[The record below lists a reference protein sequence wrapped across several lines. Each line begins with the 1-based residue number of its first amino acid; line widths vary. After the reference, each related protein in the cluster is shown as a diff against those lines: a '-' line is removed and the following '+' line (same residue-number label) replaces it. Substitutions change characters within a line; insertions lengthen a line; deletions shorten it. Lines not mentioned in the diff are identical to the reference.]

1 MIETTEWFWGEAFS
15 KFGFQDGD
23 GLNMTDRVAHVI
35 ENLGYETE
43 CDTWGIHNYMI
54 MDIRKNGQSIYPKII
69 RVGYTNPAFYLPRDI
84 IAELDEHFGPDE
96 SMW

>member
-23 GLNMTDRVAHVI
+23 GPNFTDKVAGII
-35 ENLGYETE
+35 EALGYETD

-54 MDIRKNGQSIYPKII
+54 TDIIKDGESIFPKNVK
-69 RVGYTNPAFYLPRDI
+69 VGYTNPALYLPPDI
-84 IAELDEHFGPDE
+84 IAELNDHFGPDE

>member
-1 MIETTEWFWGEAFS
+1 MIETTEWYWGEAFS

-35 ENLGYETE
+35 ENLGYET
-43 CDTWGIHNYMI
+43 
-54 MDIRKNGQSIYPKII
+54 
-69 RVGYTNPAFYLPRDI
+69 LPRDI
-84 IAELDEHFGPDE
+84 IAELNEHFGPDE